1 MNTGIFAGFR
11 IFGIYKLNIF
21 PVIVIN
27 YVTCIITGL
36 LFIDSDNIIGRII
49 VSNWKAPAFVLGAMF
64 IITFYLM
71 AITTQRFSISVS
83 SIASKMSLAIPVAAS
98 IFIFNVQ
105 SKEYDIFNY
114 IGILAALP
122 AIYLVSRKNKESS
135 TDIISSSF
143 LKLLPLG
150 VFLFSG
156 IIDTMINYLN
166 LHFLPE
172 SDQGLFLIAIFGSAA
187 TIGVLTIIIKKIKI
201 TFTSIIGGFLL
212 GFVNYFSVYFLLK
225 SLSEFGNDG
234 ALVFPLVNVG
244 IVLLSAFVSIFV
256 FNERLQLL
264 NKIGLLVAMIAIILI
279 SYQEMMIALSN

>member
-1 MNTGIFAGFR
+1 
-11 IFGIYKLNIF
+11 
-21 PVIVIN
+21 
-27 YVTCIITGL
+27 
-36 LFIDSDNIIGRII
+36 
-49 VSNWKAPAFVLGAMF
+49 
-64 IITFYLM
+64 M

-114 IGILAALP
+114 IGILAAFP
-122 AIYLVSRKNKESS
+122 AIYLVSRKNKEST
-135 TDIISSSF
+135 TDMTPSSF

-166 LHFLPE
+166 LHFLAE
-172 SDQGLFLIAIFGSAA
+172 SDHGLFLIVIFGSASI
-187 TIGVLTIIIKKIKI
+187 IGVLTIIIKKLKV
-201 TFTSIIGGFLL
+201 TLTSIIGGILL
-212 GFVNYFSVYFLLK
+212 GIVNFFSVYFLLK

-279 SYQEMMIALSN
+279 SYQEMMIALSNL

>member
-1 MNTGIFAGFR
+1 MRFLLLCVLMNTGIFAGFR

-21 PVIVIN
+21 PAIVIN
-27 YVTCIITGL
+27 YITCIITGL

-49 VSNWKAPAFVLGAMF
+49 GSDWKAPAFVLGAMF
-64 IITFYLM
+64 IITFYFM

-83 SIASKMSLAIPVAAS
+83 SIASKMSLAIPVVAS

-114 IGILAALP
+114 IGILAAFP
-122 AIYLVSRKNKESS
+122 AIYLVSRKNKEST
-135 TDIISSSF
+135 TDMTPSSF

-166 LHFLPE
+166 LHFLAE
-172 SDQGLFLIAIFGSAA
+172 SDQGLFLIVIFGSASI
-187 TIGVLTIIIKKIKI
+187 IGVLTIIVKKLKV
-201 TFTSIIGGFLL
+201 TLTSIIGGILL
-212 GFVNYFSVYFLLK
+212 GIVNFFSVYFLLK

-234 ALVFPLVNVG
+234 AIVFPLVNVG
-244 IVLLSAFVSIFV
+244 IVLLSAFVSITV

-264 NKIGLLVAMIAIILI
+264 NKIGLWLL
-279 SYQEMMIALSN
+279 EHRHDG

>member
-21 PVIVIN
+21 PAIVIN
-27 YVTCIITGL
+27 YITCIITGL

-49 VSNWKAPAFVLGAMF
+49 GSDWKAPAFVLGAMF
-64 IITFYLM
+64 IITFYFM

-83 SIASKMSLAIPVAAS
+83 SIASKMSLAIPGVAS

-114 IGILAALP
+114 IGILAAFP
-122 AIYLVSRKNKESS
+122 AIYLVSRKNKEST
-135 TDIISSSF
+135 TDMTPSSF

-166 LHFLPE
+166 LHFLAE
-172 SDQGLFLIAIFGSAA
+172 SDQGLFLIVIFGSASI
-187 TIGVLTIIIKKIKI
+187 IGVLTIIIKKLKV
-201 TFTSIIGGFLL
+201 TLTSIIGGVLL
-212 GFVNYFSVYFLLK
+212 GIVNFFSVYFLLK

-234 ALVFPLVNVG
+234 AIVFPLVNVG
-244 IVLLSAFVSIFV
+244 IVLLSAFVSITV

-264 NKIGLLVAMIAIILI
+264 NKIGLLVAIIAIILI
-279 SYQEMMIALSN
+279 SYQEIIIALTN